1 MRERKYEKGSEKF
14 SQINEGCLRFLAT
27 HIKIWHF
34 SILCLYTTSCYLM
47 YLLLKSLS
55 PNWQFHM
62 PCLIIVRLVI
72 TWSSWFQHIKF
83 WLLLLPTYDNAQFHE
98 FIIIRQSPSA
108 LSNTTPIKNKKYS
121 VCSESIPRW
130 SSSSTPLLQ
139 QNCLLSPTGRIWPS
153 AASGSHNTP
162 HKPCNHFA
170 PQHRQTQTRS
180 HSGFALKWREPSSF
194 PQPAILLP

>member
-1 MRERKYEKGSEKF
+1 MRERKYEKGSAKF

-108 LSNTTPIKNKKYS
+108 LSNTTPIKKKE
-121 VCSESIPRW
+121 VF
-130 SSSSTPLLQ
+130 
-139 QNCLLSPTGRIWPS
+139 CLLRVHTQVILKFDPTITAKLPLISHRENLAQCSFWQPQYSPQALQTLCTS
-153 AASGSHNTP
+153 APANTD
-162 HKPCNHFA
+162 
-170 PQHRQTQTRS
+170 T
-180 HSGFALKWREPSSF
+180 F
-194 PQPAILLP
+194 PLRFCP